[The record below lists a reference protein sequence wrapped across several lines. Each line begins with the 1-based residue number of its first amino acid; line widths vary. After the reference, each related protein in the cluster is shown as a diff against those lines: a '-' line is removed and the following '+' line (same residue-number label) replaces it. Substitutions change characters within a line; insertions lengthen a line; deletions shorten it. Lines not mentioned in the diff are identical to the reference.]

1 MPLEGGRVALRVEEP
16 PVTLTT
22 PTLQVGLP
30 KGKCRR
36 AHPHCALGH
45 EPLARRDIGDAAV
58 TDTINSSATSVVKAP
73 RAQGL
78 NTLLTALALLPAL
91 FTSAYAADK
100 LSAFP
105 VDPAQISVAG
115 ISSGAFMANQLHIA
129 HSAEIMGAA
138 MIAGG
143 LYGCAVLH
151 ATEDG
156 VEALDS
162 QAAGPCLSTPFL
174 LEDVSFY
181 TDLVKTLARKA
192 EIDPP
197 SNLARSRIYLFTG
210 GADSVVS
217 SATVEKG
224 RAVYAALGVPSANI
238 VFEDDS
244 GPAARAGHSW
254 VTKNFGGKC
263 SANEAPYINDCAYDQ
278 AGAELKAIYGPD
290 LKPPAAAPSG
300 RIVAFDQTEFMSAG
314 ARANGLSD
322 TGYLY
327 VPKDCESGAPASCR
341 LHIVLHGCTQS
352 SEALGDEFYTKI
364 GVNEWAD
371 SNRIVVLYPQAH
383 ATTVAELSPQA
394 GLTAAIDANPYGC
407 WNWWGYAEDPR
418 YLTKNGVQISA
429 IWAMVRRIEG

>member
-1 MPLEGGRVALRVEEP
+1 MVRLAIALS
-16 PVTLTT
+16 LSFI
-22 PTLQVGLP
+22 
-30 KGKCRR
+30 
-36 AHPHCALGH
+36 
-45 EPLARRDIGDAAV
+45 LAWASASAAERLRSYP
-58 TDTINSSATSVVKAP
+58 I
-73 RAQGL
+73 
-78 NTLLTALALLPAL
+78 
-91 FTSAYAADK
+91 
-100 LSAFP
+100 
-105 VDPAQISVAG
+105 DPAQVSVSG
-115 ISSGAFMANQLHIA
+115 LSSGAFMANQLHIA

-181 TDLVKTLARKA
+181 TDLVKTLAGKA

-197 SNLARSRIYLFTG
+197 SNLAHSRIYLFTG
-210 GADSVVS
+210 GSDSVVS
-217 SATVEKG
+217 SKTVEKG
-224 RAVYAALGVPSANI
+224 KAVYAALGVPNANI
-238 VFEDDS
+238 VFEDHS

-263 SANEAPYINDCAYDQ
+263 SVNKAPYINDCNYDQ
-278 AGAELKAIYGPD
+278 AGAELKAIYGPA
-290 LKPPAAAPSG
+290 LNPPAAAPSG
-300 RIVAFDQTEFMSAG
+300 RIVAFDQTEFVSGG
-314 ARANGLSD
+314 ARANGLMD
-322 TGYLY
+322 AGYLY
-327 VPKDCESGAPASCR
+327 VPKDCETGASALCR

-371 SNRIVVLYPQAH
+371 ANRIVVLYPQAH
-383 ATTVAELSPQA
+383 ATTVAELPPQA

-429 IWAMVRRIEG
+429 IWAMVRRIEGQ

>member
-1 MPLEGGRVALRVEEP
+1 MIQLLKALP
-16 PVTLTT
+16 
-22 PTLQVGLP
+22 
-30 KGKCRR
+30 
-36 AHPHCALGH
+36 
-45 EPLARRDIGDAAV
+45 
-58 TDTINSSATSVVKAP
+58 
-73 RAQGL
+73 
-78 NTLLTALALLPAL
+78 LALLCA
-91 FTSAYAADK
+91 SASAAER
-100 LSAFP
+100 LGAYP
-105 VDPAQISVAG
+105 VDPAQVSVSG
-115 ISSGAFMANQLHIA
+115 LSSGAFMANQLHIA
-129 HSAEIMGAA
+129 HSTEIMGAA

-151 ATEDG
+151 ATADG
-156 VEALDS
+156 VEALAS
-162 QAAGPCLSTPFL
+162 QAGGPCVSTPFL

-197 SNLARSRIYLFTG
+197 SNLAHSRIYLFTG

-263 SANEAPYINDCAYDQ
+263 SANKTPYINDCAYDQ

-300 RIVAFDQTEFMSAG
+300 RIVGFDQTEFVSAG

-327 VPKDCESGAPASCR
+327 VPKDCESGAPAPCR

-429 IWAMVRRIEG
+429 IWAMVRRIEGQ

>member
-1 MPLEGGRVALRVEEP
+1 MVRLAIALS
-16 PVTLTT
+16 LM
-22 PTLQVGLP
+22 
-30 KGKCRR
+30 
-36 AHPHCALGH
+36 
-45 EPLARRDIGDAAV
+45 LACGSASAAE
-58 TDTINSSATSVVKAP
+58 
-73 RAQGL
+73 R
-78 NTLLTALALLPAL
+78 LASYPI
-91 FTSAYAADK
+91 
-100 LSAFP
+100 
-105 VDPAQISVAG
+105 DPAQVSVSG
-115 ISSGAFMANQLHIA
+115 LSSGAFMANQLHIA
-129 HSAEIMGAA
+129 HSAGIMGAA

-143 LYGCAVLH
+143 LYGCAVVR
-151 ATEDG
+151 ATADG
-156 VEALDS
+156 AEALAS

-197 SNLARSRIYLFTG
+197 SNLAHSRIYLFTG

-217 SATVEKG
+217 SKTVEKG

-244 GPAARAGHSW
+244 GPAGNAGHSW
-254 VTKNFGGKC
+254 VTKNFGGRC
-263 SANEAPYINDCAYDQ
+263 SANKAPYINDCAYDR

-290 LKPPAAAPSG
+290 LEPPAAAPSR
-300 RIVAFDQTEFMSAG
+300 RIVAFDQSEFVRGGG
-314 ARANGLSD
+314 ARANGLSN

-327 VPKDCESGAPASCR
+327 VPKDCEPGASAPCR

-371 SNRIVVLYPQAH
+371 ANRIVVLYPQAH
-383 ATTVAELSPQA
+383 ATTVAELPPEA
-394 GLTAAIDANPYGC
+394 GLTALIDANPYGC

-429 IWAMVRRIEG
+429 IWAMVRRIEGR

>member
-1 MPLEGGRVALRVEEP
+1 M
-16 PVTLTT
+16 
-22 PTLQVGLP
+22 
-30 KGKCRR
+30 
-36 AHPHCALGH
+36 
-45 EPLARRDIGDAAV
+45 ARRL
-58 TDTINSSATSVVKAP
+58 SSGV
-73 RAQGL
+73 
-78 NTLLTALALLPAL
+78 LAMSRPANVLLPAL
-91 FTSAYAADK
+91 IALCSSALAAER
-100 LSAFP
+100 LSSYP
-105 VDPAQISVAG
+105 VDPAQVSVSG

-129 HSAEIMGAA
+129 HSANIMGAA

-151 ATEDG
+151 ATADG
-156 VEALDS
+156 VEALAS

-174 LEDVSFY
+174 LEDVSFHA
-181 TDLVKTLARKA
+181 DLVKTLAGKA

-197 SNLARSRIYLFTG
+197 SNLAHSRIYLFTG

-217 SATVEKG
+217 SETVEKA
-224 RAVYAALGVPSANI
+224 RAVYALLGVPSANI

-244 GPAARAGHSW
+244 GPAAKAGHSW

-263 SANEAPYINDCAYDQ
+263 SANKMPYINDCAYDQ

-300 RIVAFDQTEFMSAG
+300 RIVAFDQSEFVSAG
-314 ARANGLSD
+314 ARANGLSEA
-322 TGYLY
+322 GYLY
-327 VPKDCESGAPASCR
+327 LPKDCEPGAPAPCR

-352 SEALGDEFYTKI
+352 SEVLGDEFYTKI

-371 SNRIVVLYPQAH
+371 SNRIIVLYPQAH
-383 ATTVAELSPQA
+383 ATTAAELPPQA

-407 WNWWGYAEDPR
+407 WNWWGYAEDSR

-429 IWAMVRRIEG
+429 IWAMVRRIEGQ

>member
-1 MPLEGGRVALRVEEP
+1 MIRLANAFHLPLIL
-16 PVTLTT
+16 L
-22 PTLQVGLP
+22 
-30 KGKCRR
+30 
-36 AHPHCALGH
+36 CASASAA
-45 EPLARRDIGDAAV
+45 EPLG
-58 TDTINSSATSVVKAP
+58 
-73 RAQGL
+73 G
-78 NTLLTALALLPAL
+78 
-91 FTSAYAADK
+91 Y
-100 LSAFP
+100 P
-105 VDPAQISVAG
+105 VDPTQISVSG
-115 ISSGAFMANQLHIA
+115 LSSGAFMANQLHIA
-129 HSAEIMGAA
+129 HSADIMGAA

-151 ATEDG
+151 ATAGG

-162 QAAGPCLSTPFL
+162 QAGGPCMSTPFL

-181 TDLVKTLARKA
+181 ADLVSTLARKA

-197 SNLARSRIYLFTG
+197 SNLAHSRIYLFTG
-210 GADSVVS
+210 GSDSVVS
-217 SATVEKG
+217 SQTVEKG
-224 RAVYAALGVPSANI
+224 KALYAALGVPNANI

-244 GPAARAGHSW
+244 GPAAKAGHSW

-263 SANEAPYINDCAYDQ
+263 SANKAPYINDCAYDQ

-290 LKPPAAAPSG
+290 LNPPAAAPSG
-300 RIVAFDQTEFMSAG
+300 RIVAFDQSEFVSAG

-327 VPKDCESGAPASCR
+327 VPKDCESGAPGLCR

-371 SNRIVVLYPQAH
+371 ANRIIVLYPQAH
-383 ATTVAELSPQA
+383 ATTPAELRPKA

-407 WNWWGYAEDPR
+407 WNWWGYAEDPQ
-418 YLTKNGVQISA
+418 YLTKNGVQVSA
-429 IWAMVRRIEG
+429 IWAMVRRMEGK

>member
-1 MPLEGGRVALRVEEP
+1 
-16 PVTLTT
+16 
-22 PTLQVGLP
+22 
-30 KGKCRR
+30 
-36 AHPHCALGH
+36 
-45 EPLARRDIGDAAV
+45 
-58 TDTINSSATSVVKAP
+58 
-73 RAQGL
+73 
-78 NTLLTALALLPAL
+78 
-91 FTSAYAADK
+91 
-100 LSAFP
+100 
-105 VDPAQISVAG
+105 
-115 ISSGAFMANQLHIA
+115 
-129 HSAEIMGAA
+129 

-151 ATEDG
+151 ATARRRRGAGFPGGRTLPVD
-156 VEALDS
+156 ALF
-162 QAAGPCLSTPFL
+162 ARGRL
-174 LEDVSFY
+174 FY

-197 SNLARSRIYLFTG
+197 SNLAHSRIYLFTG

-217 SATVEKG
+217 SETVEKG

-263 SANEAPYINDCAYDQ
+263 SANKAPYINDCAYDQ
-278 AGAELKAIYGPD
+278 AGAELKAIYGRILTRRPRR
-290 LKPPAAAPSG
+290 PPAGSSLSTRPNSCP
-300 RIVAFDQTEFMSAG
+300 G
-314 ARANGLSD
+314 ARANGLLD

-327 VPKDCESGAPASCR
+327 VPKDCESGASAPCR

-383 ATTVAELSPQA
+383 ATTVAELPPQA

-429 IWAMVRRIEG
+429 IWAMARRIEGQ

>member
-1 MPLEGGRVALRVEEP
+1 MVRLAIALPLM
-16 PVTLTT
+16 
-22 PTLQVGLP
+22 
-30 KGKCRR
+30 
-36 AHPHCALGH
+36 
-45 EPLARRDIGDAAV
+45 LASASA
-58 TDTINSSATSVVKAP
+58 SASASATERL
-73 RAQGL
+73 RA
-78 NTLLTALALLPAL
+78 
-91 FTSAYAADK
+91 Y
-100 LSAFP
+100 P
-105 VDPAQISVAG
+105 VDPAQVSVSG
-115 ISSGAFMANQLHIA
+115 LSSGAFMANQLHIA

-151 ATEDG
+151 ATADG
-156 VEALDS
+156 VEALAS
-162 QAAGPCLSTPFL
+162 QAAGPCVSTPFL
-174 LEDVSFY
+174 LEGVSFY

-197 SNLARSRIYLFTG
+197 SNLAHSRIYLFTG

-217 SATVEKG
+217 SKTVEKG

-254 VTKNFGGKC
+254 VTRNFGGKC
-263 SANEAPYINDCAYDQ
+263 SANKAPYINDCAYDQ
-278 AGAELKAIYGPD
+278 AGAELKAIYGTD
-290 LKPPAAAPSG
+290 LNPPAAWPSG
-300 RIVAFDQTEFMSAG
+300 KIVAFDQTEFVSAG

-322 TGYLY
+322 AGYLY
-327 VPKDCESGAPASCR
+327 VPKDCEPGAPAPCR

-371 SNRIVVLYPQAH
+371 ANRIVVLYPQAH
-383 ATTVAELSPQA
+383 ATTVAELPPQA

-429 IWAMVRRIEG
+429 IWAMVRRIEGR